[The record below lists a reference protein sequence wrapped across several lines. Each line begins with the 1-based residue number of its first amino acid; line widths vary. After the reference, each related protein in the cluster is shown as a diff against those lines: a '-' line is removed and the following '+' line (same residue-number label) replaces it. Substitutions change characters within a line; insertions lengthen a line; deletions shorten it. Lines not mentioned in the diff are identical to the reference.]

1 MMVMVVRT
9 TKGGDIFD
17 IAWELAHKGL
27 YIKDIEG
34 YEVAAHKKTGAAISA
49 APVLFFAQSFSAAS
63 NTR

>member
-34 YEVAAHKKTGAAISA
+34 YEVAAHKKNRRTIAVS
-49 APVLFFAQSFSAAS
+49 PVVVAGGGLEPPTSGL
-63 NTR
+63 